1 MRRIQQKGTYRVR
14 NEPIG
19 AASALRT
26 IIFDCGRV
34 ITLDQDMEYSDK
46 MADFLGAP
54 RPAFREAYSA
64 ERHEYD
70 RGTID
75 AAEYWRRVA
84 ARLNATRLGDSI
96 SGSDLARLIDLDIRS
111 WFSIN
116 PATVE
121 IIRALKKRGYRLLML
136 SNMNLEGKECLLGPF
151 RTLGDEDWIA
161 HFDEV
166 LLSCDLKLLK
176 PERAIYEAC
185 LALARA
191 EPDACVFIDD
201 TPKNVEAARACGMRG
216 IDFTDAASLRAALAP
231 ALGDACPEL

>member
-1 MRRIQQKGTYRVR
+1 VR
-14 NEPIG
+14 NEPVSN
-19 AASALRT
+19 ASALRT

-34 ITLDQDMEYSDK
+34 ITLDQDMAYSDK
-46 MADFLGAP
+46 MAEFLGAP
-54 RPAFREAYSA
+54 KAAFREAYSA
-64 ERHEYD
+64 ERHDYD

-75 AAEYWRRVA
+75 APEYWRRVA
-84 ARLNATRLGDSI
+84 ARLNATRLGASI
-96 SGSDLARLIDLDIRS
+96 SDADLAHLIELDIRS

-121 IIRALKKRGYRLLML
+121 IIHTLKKRGYRLLML

-151 RTLGDEDWIA
+151 RTMDGLDWIA
-161 HFDEV
+161 LFDEV

-185 LALARA
+185 LSLAHA
-191 EPDACVFIDD
+191 EPEACVFIDD

-231 ALGDACPEL
+231 ELEEVRADL

>member
-1 MRRIQQKGTYRVR
+1 MR

-34 ITLDQDMEYSDK
+34 ITLDQDMEYSDQ

-54 RPAFREAYSA
+54 RMAFREAYSA
-64 ERHEYD
+64 ERHDYD

-75 AAEYWRRVA
+75 AAEYWRRVS
-84 ARLNATRLGDSI
+84 ARLNATRLGSSI
-96 SGSDLARLIDLDIRS
+96 SGADLARLIELDIRS

-121 IIRALKKRGYRLLML
+121 IIHALKRRGYRLLML

-151 RTLGDEDWIA
+151 RTLDGLDWIA
-161 HFDEV
+161 LFDEV

-185 LALARA
+185 LALAHA

-201 TPKNVEAARACGMRG
+201 TPKNVAAARALGMRG
-216 IDFTDAASLRAALAP
+216 IDFTDAAALREALAP
-231 ALGDACPEL
+231 ALGRIA

>member
-1 MRRIQQKGTYRVR
+1 MR

-34 ITLDQDMEYSDK
+34 ITKDQDMDFSDR
-46 MADFLGAP
+46 MADLLGAP
-54 RPAFREAYSA
+54 RMAFRTAYAA
-64 ERHEYD
+64 ERLEYD
-70 RGTID
+70 RGTMG
-75 AAEYWRRVA
+75 AAEYWARVA
-84 ARLNATRLGDSI
+84 ARLNATRLGASI
-96 SGSDLARLIDLDIRS
+96 SEADLARLIDLDIRS

-136 SNMNLEGKECLLGPF
+136 SNMNFEGKECLLGPF

-161 HFDEV
+161 LFDEV

-185 LALARA
+185 LARAQA
-191 EPDACVFIDD
+191 EPGACAFIDD
-201 TPKNVEAARACGMRG
+201 NPENVAAARACGIRG
-216 IDFTDAASLRAALAP
+216 IDFTDAAALRAALAP
-231 ALGDACPEL
+231 ALGEDCPAL

>member
-1 MRRIQQKGTYRVR
+1 MR

-19 AASALRT
+19 TAGALRT

-34 ITLDQDMEYSDK
+34 ITLDQDMGYSDR
-46 MADFLGAP
+46 MADLLGAP
-54 RPAFREAYSA
+54 RMAFRTVYAA
-64 ERHEYD
+64 ERLDYD
-70 RGTID
+70 RGTIG
-75 AAEYWRRVA
+75 AAEYWERVA
-84 ARLNATRLGDSI
+84 ARLNLARPGAPLSEA
-96 SGSDLARLIDLDIRS
+96 DLARLIDLDLRS

-121 IIRALKKRGYRLLML
+121 IIHALKKRGYRLLML

-151 RTLGDEDWIA
+151 RTLGGLDWIA
-161 HFDEV
+161 LFDEV

-185 LALARA
+185 LARAQA
-191 EPDACVFIDD
+191 EPSACAFIDD
-201 TPKNVEAARACGMRG
+201 NPENVAAARACGIRG

-231 ALGDACPEL
+231 ALGEDRAEL

>member
-1 MRRIQQKGTYRVR
+1 MR
-14 NEPIG
+14 NEAIG
-19 AASALRT
+19 AAGALRT

-34 ITLDQDMEYSDK
+34 ITLDQDMEYSDR

-54 RPAFREAYSA
+54 RMAFRTVYSA
-64 ERHEYD
+64 ERHDYD

-75 AAEYWRRVA
+75 AAEYWRRVG
-84 ARLNATRLGDSI
+84 ARLGVDRLGASI
-96 SGSDLARLIDLDIRS
+96 SDADLARLIDLDIRS

-121 IIRALKKRGYRLLML
+121 IIRTLKKRGYRLLML

-151 RTLGDEDWIA
+151 RTLGGLDWIA
-161 HFDEV
+161 LFDEV

-185 LALARA
+185 LALAQA
-191 EPDACVFIDD
+191 EPGDCAFIDD
-201 TPKNVEAARACGMRG
+201 TPRNVEAARACGIRG

-231 ALGDACPEL
+231 ALGEDRPAL

>member
-1 MRRIQQKGTYRVR
+1 MR

-34 ITLDQDMEYSDK
+34 ITLDQDMEYSDQ

-54 RPAFREAYSA
+54 RMAFREAYSA
-64 ERHEYD
+64 ERHDYD

-75 AAEYWRRVA
+75 AAEYWRRVS
-84 ARLNATRLGDSI
+84 ARLNA
-96 SGSDLARLIDLDIRS
+96 IRS
-111 WFSIN
+111 CFTNN

-121 IIRALKKRGYRLLML
+121 IIHALKRRGYRLLML

-151 RTLGDEDWIA
+151 RTLDGLDWIA
-161 HFDEV
+161 LFDEV

-185 LALARA
+185 LALAHA

-201 TPKNVEAARACGMRG
+201 TPKNVAAARALGMRG
-216 IDFTDAASLRAALAP
+216 IDFTDAAALREALAP
-231 ALGDACPEL
+231 ALGRIA